1 MLNRSRY
8 RPGVAQR
15 VGRGIAVLF
24 HDRGTRRGWVVSSTP
39 RPHFTPEK
47 DPVPILQEAGWVPG
61 PVWTGGG
68 NLVSTGI
75 RSRTFLPVVC
85 CYTDWASG
93 PNLHTIYPMLLSDFN
108 GPGILLTSFRKVRK
122 YGISWKFFL
131 WEPSSFMRKNGRTDI
146 TDLVVFFR
154 SFVIKPISTHYSI
167 LRLFTLHPRIRG
179 ITFYSFGVRAPP
191 PSGPWPHHSWKF

>member
-1 MLNRSRY
+1 MTAALEEGEWSAA
-8 RPGVAQR
+8 RPGRTLPPRKTRYPFYRRLGGSQ
-15 VGRGIAVLF
+15 GRSG
-24 HDRGTRRGWVVSSTP
+24 R
-39 RPHFTPEK
+39 
-47 DPVPILQEAGWVPG
+47 
-61 PVWTGGG
+61 GGG